1 MKNTISSPTN
11 TPPDMEAI
19 SLSLSIAYQ
28 QFIDWDNP
36 KWLLQWLTGYKKIIV
51 ESHIAP
57 IVNILAHNL
66 THEALQQRR
75 SEWKQPWDEWVD
87 EFEIWR
93 WFSVS
98 LPWGIDQ
105 IIELL
110 NEYSIEIPETEK
122 EFLKAYILSQLE
134 ELRITPNLLF
144 TQAVATIAYSY
155 LPMNAVSQATY
166 HLVNWTI
173 H

>member
-1 MKNTISSPTN
+1 
-11 TPPDMEAI
+11 MEAI

-36 KWLLQWLTGYKKIIV
+36 KRLLQWLTGYKKIIV

-87 EFEIWR
+87 EVEIWR

-110 NEYSIEIPETEK
+110 NEYSIEIPETVK

-144 TQAVATIAYSY
+144 TQPVATIAY
-155 LPMNAVSQATY
+155 LQIAMNDTPQAVCV
-166 HLVNWTI
+166 LVTWRI

>member
-1 MKNTISSPTN
+1 MTLCSSPN
-11 TPPDMEAI
+11 NSE
-19 SLSLSIAYQ
+19 SLQAEFLIAYQ

-36 KWLLQWLTGYKKIIV
+36 NQLLQWLTEYKKIIV
-51 ESHIAP
+51 QSHIAP

-66 THEALQQRR
+66 THEALRQRR
-75 SEWKQPWDEWVD
+75 SEWRQPWSEWVD
-87 EFEIWR
+87 EVEIWR

-110 NEYSIEIPETEK
+110 NEYSIEIPETVK

-144 TQAVATIAYSY
+144 TQPVTTIAYSQIA
-155 LPMNAVSQATY
+155 MNDTPQAVY